1 MSDRNTVIRFVSN
14 IPLALLFGAHIYR
27 RAAKIRQPK
36 DTDIQKQCNKHAD
49 QFDTGAASIIKLCF
63 DDDEQFAL
71 DLLQRSDIAFKNLT
85 LLELAKDAEC
95 KSFLASKCVQRHLD
109 NIWYGC
115 INHKREAINFKITL
129 NIQNGSKINQST
141 TMHNSLEFVQ
151 HERKT
156 NISWLDKINYFYKA
170 PIVRFYYYTIFF
182 IIFLGLFS
190 FVILVDYFP
199 LNIYNENRSG
209 YKNLLIPITEIILH
223 VCVWSLIVEEIYQIL
238 SAQSSKV
245 YISSKWNMLDILAII
260 FYLIGFITRFIVLEG
275 TFIISKKVTF
285 FF

>member
-1 MSDRNTVIRFVSN
+1 
-14 IPLALLFGAHIYR
+14 
-27 RAAKIRQPK
+27 
-36 DTDIQKQCNKHAD
+36 

-109 NIWYGC
+109 DTWYGY
-115 INHKREAINFKITL
+115 INHKREAINFKIFICSLFLPLLPIFCFFLDYIEKPKNITL

-260 FYLIGFITRFIVLEG
+260 LYLIGFITRFIVLET

-285 FF
+285 F